1 MTWGLSAVLGLLRL
15 YKKLITPLLPP
26 MCRFHPTCSKYS
38 YEAFQR
44 HGLARGS
51 ILTLKRLSRCHPF
64 HPGGFDPVR

>member
-26 MCRFHPTCSKYS
+26 MCRFHPTCSEYS

>member
-15 YKKLITPLLPP
+15 YKKLFTPLLPP
-26 MCRFHPTCSKYS
+26 MCRFHPTCSEYS

-51 ILTLKRLSRCHPF
+51 ILTLQRLSRCHPF